1 MRLSYSY
8 LYLGESEMIVD
19 VHRMQKKN
27 KKIKSDNKNPTTIN
41 ALPSLLEE
49 EVWHLTVLVVVV
61 IVLISFV
68 LILWNYFSH

>member
-1 MRLSYSY
+1 
-8 LYLGESEMIVD
+8 MIVD

-49 EVWHLTVLVVVV
+49 EV
-61 IVLISFV
+61 
-68 LILWNYFSH
+68 